1 MAVWQLVTPYTG
13 SAQRSRGP
21 FRAFSAPRAGK
32 MWVMPRSVLQLM
44 RAASCTASLFGDA
57 RPRGVGLAMLGARR
71 RCVLHVSRL
80 RLSHEGG
87 YSPARV
93 ELSAKPPDGW
103 LVPAPPELP
112 EPDDAFRG
120 LDAAV
125 SDFWR
130 WAFSDLR
137 DNTLRGVLVEFIVA
151 AALGRT
157 ATRRKG
163 WDNYDVQ
170 SDSGV

>member
-1 MAVWQLVTPYTG
+1 M
-13 SAQRSRGP
+13 
-21 FRAFSAPRAGK
+21 
-32 MWVMPRSVLQLM
+32 
-44 RAASCTASLFGDA
+44 
-57 RPRGVGLAMLGARR
+57 
-71 RCVLHVSRL
+71 
-80 RLSHEGG
+80 
-87 YSPARV
+87 
-93 ELSAKPPDGW
+93 SAKPPDGW
-103 LVPAPPELP
+103 LVPAPPQLL
-112 EPDDAFRG
+112 EPDDAFHG

-137 DNTLRGVLVEFIVA
+137 DNTVRGVLAEFIVA

-170 SDSGV
+170 SDSGVKVEVKASGYLQSWAQAKPGTTPCSASARRPCDPASCDLFAVAGPL